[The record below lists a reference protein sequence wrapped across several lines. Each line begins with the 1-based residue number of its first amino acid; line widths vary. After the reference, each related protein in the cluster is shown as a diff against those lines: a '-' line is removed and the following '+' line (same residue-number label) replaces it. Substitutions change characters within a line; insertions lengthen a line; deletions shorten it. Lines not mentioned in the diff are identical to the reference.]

1 MGILDGRVVLITDT
15 GTEPGYQ
22 LALAIAA
29 AGARVV
35 VNDKTG
41 AGSARAAADAL
52 AKTIRRRGGAGAL
65 PAYGGFNN
73 LRDCMQMIRVAP
85 DRWDWIS
92 GIVHIGPG
100 ADNLRLLLRAAQPAM
115 AQWGGMIVT
124 VNADEATAAVV
135 TEQAESLSESRITLN
150 AVQAGSDDITSM
162 VSYLLS
168 HHSSNVTGRSVR
180 AAPDHTAQEIVSS
193 FEAIVAAQA
202 APAKPAKPAAEKPA
216 EKPAQA
222 EPAEKPAQAEPAQ
235 AEPAQAE
242 PAQAEPAET
251 APAEKP
257 AQAEPAAE
265 KSSGK
270 KSTRQTS
277 GKNRTR
283 KSRKS

>member
-15 GTEPGYQ
+15 GTESGYQ

-216 EKPAQA
+216 EKPAAAAPAEKPAQA

-235 AEPAQAE
+235 AEPA
-242 PAQAEPAET
+242 ET
-251 APAEKP
+251 EAAEKP